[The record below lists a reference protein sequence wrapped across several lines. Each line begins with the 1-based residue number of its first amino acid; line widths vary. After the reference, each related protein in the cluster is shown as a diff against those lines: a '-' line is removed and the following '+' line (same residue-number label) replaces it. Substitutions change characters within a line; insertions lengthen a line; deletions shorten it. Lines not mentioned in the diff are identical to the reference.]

1 MTRGIPTWKVRK
13 EKPHRPRLLKEFICT
28 MQYCSCKHN
37 LTDEISPSVKFIN
50 EHYVNGMHR
59 KIVNPVW
66 QAAQDRKKA
75 VQDNKDRMLVGES
88 ENWKTLFINDVVK
101 TKLTKSAL
109 AAMLLCTR
117 SALNGQV
124 LQHVISLFHILIS
137 FSFRL

>member
-1 MTRGIPTWKVRK
+1 M
-13 EKPHRPRLLKEFICT
+13 LLKEFVCT

-66 QAAQDRKKA
+66 QAAQDQKKA
-75 VQDNKDRMLVGES
+75 VQDNNDRMLVGES
-88 ENWKTLFINDVVK
+88 DNWKTLFINDVVK

-124 LQHVISLFHILIS
+124 LQHVISLFHIIIS